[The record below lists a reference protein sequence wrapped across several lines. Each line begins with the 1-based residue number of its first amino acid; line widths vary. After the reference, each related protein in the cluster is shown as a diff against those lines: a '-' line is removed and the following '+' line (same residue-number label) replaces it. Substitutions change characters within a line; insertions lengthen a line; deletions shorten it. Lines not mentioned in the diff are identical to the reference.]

1 MLSHVITRM
10 SREAVENSLAVQ
22 RTHHLIKESRRLLAI
37 YKPDMVMGRHLPSD
51 QDPVTKQA

>member
-1 MLSHVITRM
+1 MPITRM